1 MRLTRTSKRSQK
13 DLLYRSLTSPCAAR
27 RQGSFA
33 RQLKNLSGN
42 PSNFYIFPETGF
54 RLVSMGIMSHC
65 RKNSSSEFR
74 NAWPPHLHS
83 TPLGAGVSSQELS
96 FTNSKT
102 KNLHG
107 DMDPSQVDYY
117 IGLFTH
123 VTPLCPP
130 SFLYSQLESRR
141 Q

>member
-1 MRLTRTSKRSQK
+1 MPFQKHSFWPTKVQHLFGAMDGPLSDFQVGLHVFLWTR
-13 DLLYRSLTSPCAAR
+13 PP
-27 RQGSFA
+27 
-33 RQLKNLSGN
+33 LSICVC
-42 PSNFYIFPETGF
+42 PNFFLSIGI
-54 RLVSMGIMSHC
+54 VSHY